1 MFKISCDCLNQGL
14 IFSWGQIIFM
24 TLVYE
29 MTFPYLIIGYGSLQ
43 EVNEPCVQMKL
54 HVRNPDSGT
63 TTPISFTVDMDK
75 FRILLN
81 GMLRSL

>member
-1 MFKISCDCLNQGL
+1 MKYSESGFNISQGSKYVMTL
-14 IFSWGQIIFM
+14 KYEIIFQN
-24 TLVYE
+24 L
-29 MTFPYLIIGYGSLQ
+29 TFGNGSLQ

-63 TTPISFTVDMDK
+63 TTPVSFTVDMDK

-81 GMLRSL
+81 GILKGL